1 MYECEWSY
9 KVQSAFLTKH
19 EQVAWNKSNSKC
31 MVCTKWKD
39 DDYECGW
46 LMIENFHGKLEKN
59 WIITCIRQWYVHL
72 FMKRKWM
79 V

>member
-1 MYECEWSY
+1 
-9 KVQSAFLTKH
+9 
-19 EQVAWNKSNSKC
+19 
-31 MVCTKWKD
+31 MVCTKWED

-59 WIITCIRQWYVHL
+59 WIITCIRQWDVYW
-72 FMKRKWM
+72 FMKIKWM